1 MAALACVQFLTF
13 LLVITP
19 VSLLRTGLYGD
30 TDFAALTQA
39 FRVACIKTHRYH
51 TLFKKNV
58 CFNQRNIKELQHGMN
73 WHLPHLDF

>member
-19 VSLLRTGLYGD
+19 VSLLRTGLYGG

-39 FRVACIKTHRYH
+39 FRLACIKTHRCH
-51 TLFKKNV
+51 TLF
-58 CFNQRNIKELQHGMN
+58 
-73 WHLPHLDF
+73 

>member
-19 VSLLRTGLYGD
+19 VSLLRTELYGE

-39 FRVACIKTHRYH
+39 FRLACIKTHRCH
-51 TLFKKNV
+51 TLL
-58 CFNQRNIKELQHGMN
+58 RNSLKELQHGMN
-73 WHLPHLDF
+73 

>member
-1 MAALACVQFLTF
+1 MAALAGVQFLTF

-39 FRVACIKTHRYH
+39 FRVACIKTRRYH
-51 TLFKKNV
+51 TLF
-58 CFNQRNIKELQHGMN
+58 
-73 WHLPHLDF
+73 